1 MSPQADGR
9 PIDSLGV
16 MPAAPHVFTVD
27 VEDWYQGLDLDSRE
41 WPCFAPRLQT
51 GLSRLLA
58 LLDEAGVRATFFV
71 VGWQAERTPGLV
83 REMAARGHEIAC
95 HGYSHHFVYHLD
107 PAVFREE
114 VRRSR
119 AVLEAIVGAPVVG
132 FRAPFFSITADSLWA
147 LDVLVEEGFR
157 YDSSIF
163 PVWNHRYG
171 IPRASRHPG
180 LVTAPSG
187 ARIFE
192 IPLST
197 LRLPGNGFPLG
208 VNVPVS
214 GGAYFRLYPYR
225 LTQALVKRLERGGD
239 RLVFYAHPWEYDP
252 EHPRIRL
259 PRFVPHVTHY
269 VNLDA
274 MAARTR
280 QLLADFRFVPIREAY
295 AAEIAAAHA

>member
-1 MSPQADGR
+1 VSEPT
-9 PIDSLGV
+9 PT
-16 MPAAPHVFTVD
+16 AAPPHVFTVD
-27 VEDWYQGLDLDSRE
+27 VEDWYQGLALDPAE
-41 WPCFAPRLQT
+41 WPRFAPRLQT

-71 VGWQAERTPGLV
+71 VGWQAERTPELV
-83 REMAARGHEIAC
+83 RTMAAHGHEIAC
-95 HGYSHHFVYHLD
+95 HGYSHHFVYQQT
-107 PAVFREE
+107 PAAFREE

-119 AVLEAIVGAPVVG
+119 AVLEAIIGHPVVG

-163 PVWNHRYG
+163 PVWNYRYG
-171 IPRASRHPG
+171 IPRAARQPG
-180 LVTAPSG
+180 LVTAPAG
-187 ARIFE
+187 GRLFE
-192 IPLST
+192 VPLST
-197 LRLPGNGFPLG
+197 VRLPGDGSLG

-225 LTQALVKRLERGGD
+225 LTQALVKRLERGGE

-259 PRFVPHVTHY
+259 PRFIPHVTHY
-269 VNLDA
+269 MNLDT

-280 QLLADFRFVPIREAY
+280 QLLADFRFVPVREAY
-295 AAEIAAAHA
+295 AAEIAAVRA

>member
-1 MSPQADGR
+1 MTS
-9 PIDSLGV
+9 
-16 MPAAPHVFTVD
+16 APHVFTVD
-27 VEDWYQGLDLDSRE
+27 VEDWYQGLTLDTAE
-41 WPCFAPRLQT
+41 WPRFAPRLQI
-51 GLSRLLA
+51 GLSRLLE

-71 VGWQAERTPGLV
+71 VGWQAERTPEVV
-83 REMAARGHEIAC
+83 REVARRGHEIAC
-95 HGYSHHFVYHLD
+95 HAYSHQFVYRQTLD
-107 PAVFREE
+107 VFREE
-114 VRRSR
+114 VRRGR
-119 AVLEAIVGAPVVG
+119 GILEAIVGEPVVG
-132 FRAPFFSITADSLWA
+132 FRAPFFSITAESLWA
-147 LDVLVEEGFR
+147 LDVLVEEGFL

-171 IPRASRHPG
+171 IPRAARQPG
-180 LVTAPSG
+180 FITTPAG

-225 LTQALVKRLERGGD
+225 LTQALVKRLEREGE

-269 VNLDA
+269 MNLDT

-280 QLLADFRFVPIREAY
+280 QLLAEFRFAPVREAY